1 MATVTNIPDEILIR
15 IFRNL
20 TGYDSARSRTVCH
33 KWNSILRELTAKDD
47 AWTKFCANE
56 IDEDI
61 LLDIS
66 SCRDLNEIA
75 AHIASDIHPFF
86 AWKTLYVKWYRMRR
100 VKTWKKI
107 RTEIPCCEEQARVFT
122 VKFNGD
128 FLFTGSMNCG
138 NVSIWNHLTCEL
150 VDVVTVPGKT
160 ACGVT
165 DIQLFYQQNSN
176 VSGENVCHTMC
187 DLDGDELSNV
197 NKELM
202 LEFLDINLPF
212 RACLICYRMG
222 AVFTDLY
229 NCFKK
234 DNRRQ
239 FICIKGKNPSFSA
252 FGNRVVMAAADHVIS
267 GHRVVELAADHLK
280 PQLRYNLYGHAQPPL
295 VVKIWKNEVMSLSS
309 QGDLLVWDLSRGKS
323 TADVGDDVVGLQTGL
338 AHEVINVFEEVVHN
352 LILRTDI
359 IICVTVSGLLF
370 MSTNHGYNFV
380 KHNVWESLGGNAVL
394 AALWGSL
401 FVIGTTAV
409 TSHSR

>member
-122 VKFNGD
+122 VKFN
-128 FLFTGSMNCG
+128 
-138 NVSIWNHLTCEL
+138 
-150 VDVVTVPGKT
+150 
-160 ACGVT
+160 
-165 DIQLFYQQNSN
+165 
-176 VSGENVCHTMC
+176 

-401 FVIGTTAV
+401 FVIGTTAGKIHAYHVESYRDFQKIDITNPSFSEQITSAQV
-409 TSHSR
+409 TCIDIGDDGDGPMIAVGTSDGKVVVIRWFNG